1 MINCTHD
8 KSPLSVIH
16 EDTKLILGAL
26 HKANRNPK
34 REKVILPLVV
44 TEYGVL
50 TREKNSEKAT
60 FVGLMVL
67 DKNDNFYLVKEFKN
81 SINEIKVA
89 LPILVNH
96 KLLLNKTKETIL
108 KLLEENLKFFNS
120 LDKFHSSILF
130 SALIKSGIRSEEFLD
145 EYFKRIGKSYL
156 LEILTKKLLDMN
168 YYVLEDRL
176 EVPSEN
182 YRLGFTQNELL
193 EAFNNLVLESASLS
207 KFYFSEEFHMFG
219 LCDERENFLDV
230 RFLKLFNLLNNTNKI
245 KALKKLK
252 GLVYNFESPQ
262 SLAVIICKFWR
273 WTDLSDFPD
282 DKDLVILASE
292 TISALISSKND
303 DVHLGLS
310 FDDSCHYFK
319 SLFTYIFFQIDHPEN
334 KDTFVKE
341 LNKWFSS
348 SEKRSISLYN
358 NVILTLL
365 LREDLKLNLDEKII
379 QASKDNPT
387 MEIFIPSE
395 FELHCKQKD
404 LIWKSFYYDSLNKK
418 VSELIQK
425 IVSFKELEGR

>member
-1 MINCTHD
+1 MINCVQNG
-8 KSPLSVIH
+8 SPLSILH
-16 EDTKLILGAL
+16 QDTKLILGAL
-26 HKANRNPK
+26 NKAKRNPNK
-34 REKVILPLVV
+34 EKVILPFVV
-44 TEYGVL
+44 TEFGVSPQD
-50 TREKNSEKAT
+50 SETDKAT
-60 FVGLMVL
+60 FVGVMFL
-67 DKNDNFYLVKEFKN
+67 DQNDNFYFGKTVSNPETL
-81 SINEIKVA
+81 KVA
-89 LPILVNH
+89 VPILVNH
-96 KLLLNKTKETIL
+96 ELLLNKKKETIL

-130 SALIKSGIRSEEFLD
+130 SALIKSGIRSDEFLAK
-145 EYFKRIGKSYL
+145 YFKRISKSYL
-156 LEILTKKLLDMN
+156 LEILTKKLLDTT

-182 YRLGFTQNELL
+182 YSLGFTQDELL
-193 EAFNNLVLESASLS
+193 EAFNNLVLESAILS
-207 KFYFSEEFHMFG
+207 KFYFSEEFYMFG

-230 RFLKLFNLLNNTNKI
+230 SILNLFNLLNNTNKI
-245 KALKKLK
+245 KALKNLK

-262 SLAVIICKFWR
+262 SLAVIICKLWR
-273 WTDLSDFPD
+273 WTDLSDFPV
-282 DKDLVILASE
+282 DKDLVVLASE

-303 DVHLGLS
+303 DMHLGLS
-310 FDDSCHYFK
+310 FDNSAHYFK

-348 SEKRSISLYN
+348 SENRSISLYN

-379 QASKDNPT
+379 QALKDNPT
-387 MEIFIPSE
+387 MEIFMPSKC
-395 FELHCKQKD
+395 ELNYKQKD

>member
-1 MINCTHD
+1 MINCVQNG
-8 KSPLSVIH
+8 SPLSILH
-16 EDTKLILGAL
+16 QDTKLMLGAL
-26 HKANRNPK
+26 NKVNRNPK
-34 REKVILPLVV
+34 KEKVILPFVV
-44 TEYGVL
+44 TEFGVS
-50 TREKNSEKAT
+50 EKDSETDKAT
-60 FVGLMVL
+60 FVGVMFL
-67 DKNDNFYLVKEFKN
+67 DQNNNFYFDKTVSNPETL
-81 SINEIKVA
+81 KVA
-89 LPILVNH
+89 VPILVNH
-96 KLLLNKTKETIL
+96 NLLLNKRSETIL

-145 EYFKRIGKSYL
+145 EYFKRISKSYL
-156 LEILTKKLLDMN
+156 LEILTKKLADVN
-168 YYVLEDRL
+168 HYVLEDRL
-176 EVPSEN
+176 EVASEN
-182 YRLGFTQNELL
+182 YRLGFTQDEIL
-193 EAFNNLVLESASLS
+193 EAFNNLVLESATLS
-207 KFYFSEEFHMFG
+207 KFYFSEEFYMFG

-230 RFLKLFNLLNNTNKI
+230 SILKLFNLFNNTKKI
-245 KALKKLK
+245 KALKNLK

-262 SLAVIICKFWR
+262 SLAVIICKLWR
-273 WTDLSDFPD
+273 RTDLSDFPA
-282 DKDLVILASE
+282 DKDLVVLASE

-310 FDDSCHYFK
+310 FEDSSHDFK

-379 QASKDNPT
+379 QALKDNPT
-387 MEIFIPSE
+387 MEIFMPTK
-395 FELHCKQKD
+395 FELNCKQKD
-404 LIWKSFYYDSLNKK
+404 LIWNSFDYDSLNKK

-425 IVSFKELEGR
+425 IVSFKELE